1 MVSAFPCNSG
11 IFPMIFRHALPCIGI
26 PVLRHRHD
34 RYTAYTPPRIKFCLL
49 VGSDFILHLR
59 FFFSGDGNESCFA
72 GLEQPVSVTSL
83 FPDLCRSALNG
94 YSMAYSWSNYMALL
108 IFMML
113 PFFVVHRLK
122 EALVYYKYI
131 P

>member
-1 MVSAFPCNSG
+1 MEL
-11 IFPMIFRHALPCIGI
+11 ALNHTDY
-26 PVLRHRHD
+26 L
-34 RYTAYTPPRIKFCLL
+34 
-49 VGSDFILHLR
+49 S
-59 FFFSGDGNESCFA
+59 FS
-72 GLEQPVSVTSL
+72 
-83 FPDLCRSALNG
+83 RSNFLIYVDQALNG